1 MAEKEN
7 LENLERRQNEIQDK
21 ARHGSFGQFQDFQQ
35 LLQNAQD
42 DSQQDNTF
50 TLRPQDS
57 NYDESGYFVQP
68 IPVRVQSTGHG
79 SIVSPSEFRK
89 RATLGG

>member
-1 MAEKEN
+1 M
-7 LENLERRQNEIQDK
+7 ENLERRQNEIQDK
-21 ARHGSFGQFQDFQQ
+21 ARHGSFGQFQDFKE

-42 DSQQDNTF
+42 ETIADNTF

-57 NYDESGYFVQP
+57 AIDESGYFVQP
-68 IPVRVQSTGHG
+68 IHHVRVQSTGHG